1 VCPAG
6 LPLPTRRNRIVTL
19 RSWIDQGYDSG
30 MTLNPTTAQVL
41 DELPPEVVLQTVP
54 VLVRLRSDAAD
65 ERAAVADVTA
75 RLEPVRG
82 LYDEVLVE
90 RQEDDGS
97 FFVVGRF
104 VTVSVDVHTA
114 VVGVTE
120 TLAGAGVPVDEVW
133 AAF

>member
-1 VCPAG
+1 
-6 LPLPTRRNRIVTL
+6 
-19 RSWIDQGYDSG
+19 
-30 MTLNPTTAQVL
+30 MTPDATTVQAL
-41 DELPPEVVLQTVP
+41 DELPTEVVLQTVP
-54 VLVRLRSDAAD
+54 VLVRLRSHAPD

-114 VVGVTE
+114 VVGVAE
-120 TLAGAGVPVDEVW
+120 TLTGAGIPVDEVW
-133 AAF
+133 AV

>member
-1 VCPAG
+1 
-6 LPLPTRRNRIVTL
+6 
-19 RSWIDQGYDSG
+19 
-30 MTLNPTTAQVL
+30 MTPDPTTAQVL
-41 DELPPEVVLQTVP
+41 DELPADVVLRTVP
-54 VLVRLRSDAAD
+54 VLARLRSHAPD

-114 VVGVTE
+114 VVGVAE

-133 AAF
+133 AV